1 MNSRSAPSQSQSK
14 RYFRYATSACPSTSA
29 SSSSSARAAAALA
42 RRSASGLAI
51 RPRPIPT
58 LREEQL
64 SQAGVCGRVA
74 RVFRDRLL
82 EMGDRFGA
90 RLRGPFVHE
99 EPPLEIRLIRLD
111 FPRGWPGQTLLLIAR
126 QLEPQLVGHLIGDFL
141 LQLEYARHPAMELAA
156 PDLRPVV
163 HVDQLRPYRERV
175 AALEHPA
182 GQDCPD
188 VQGAP
193 DFLRLLRPPLVAEDG
208 APRHHAQLRKLRQ
221 RVDDRVGDPVAQV
234 LHLRVLTRVRERQH
248 GERVNRPPGAPFPR
262 WRGLGPRPDARPG
275 HGPTPAALDPS

>member
-1 MNSRSAPSQSQSK
+1 M
-14 RYFRYATSACPSTSA
+14 
-29 SSSSSARAAAALA
+29 
-42 RRSASGLAI
+42 
-51 RPRPIPT
+51 
-58 LREEQL
+58 
-64 SQAGVCGRVA
+64 
-74 RVFRDRLL
+74 
-82 EMGDRFGA
+82 
-90 RLRGPFVHE
+90 
-99 EPPLEIRLIRLD
+99 
-111 FPRGWPGQTLLLIAR
+111 IAR

-221 RVDDRVGDPVAQV
+221 RVDNESVIPLLRYP
-234 LHLRVLTRVRERQH
+234 HLRVLTRVRGAAARRASQPSA
-248 GERVNRPPGAPFPR
+248 GRAVSRAGAASARV
-262 WRGLGPRPDARPG
+262 
-275 HGPTPAALDPS
+275 PTPDPATGPLPLLWTRLDVPESGGTETAESAGEELKLPIERELDFLSADGFEIGHETVHGLMPRF